1 MLKPAVNVMI
11 RAARAGGNV
20 LVRHMHR
27 LDALNVVEKD
37 RHDYA
42 SEVDGL
48 AEAEVIKELR
58 RANPEYAILGEEGG
72 AMKGNRGASR
82 YTWVID
88 PLDGTSNYLR
98 GLPHWCVSIA
108 LVEDGEPLHG
118 VIFDP
123 LRNELFTATRGA
135 GAQLNDRRI
144 RIGERRD
151 LTGALIATG
160 FAPRERARAGAQLE
174 CIRELLRDAEDVRR
188 TGSAAL
194 DLAYVACGRVD
205 AYFEAGVK
213 PWDIAAGVL
222 LVREAGGRVAD
233 FKNAATGPM
242 DARGTASRQ
251 LLAGNVRITEPL
263 QRTIVSSGYAAT
275 FTGLPSVASR

>member
-1 MLKPAVNVMI
+1 MLKPAVNIMI
-11 RAARAGGNV
+11 KAARAGGNV
-20 LVRHMHR
+20 LLRHMHR

-72 AMKGNRGASR
+72 LLKGNRGPSR
-82 YTWVID
+82 SIWVID

-98 GLPHWCVSIA
+98 GIPHWCVSIA
-108 LVEDGEPLHG
+108 LVEDGEPQHG

-123 LRNELFTATRGA
+123 LRNELFTASRGG

-144 RIGERRD
+144 RVSERRE
-151 LTGALIATG
+151 LSGAMIATG

-174 CIRELLRDAEDVRR
+174 CVRQLLRDAEDVRR
-188 TGSAAL
+188 SGSAAL

-205 AYFEAGVK
+205 AYFEAGLK
-213 PWDIAAGVL
+213 PWDIAAGAL
-222 LVREAGGRVAD
+222 LVREAGGRIAD

-263 QRTIVSSGYAAT
+263 QRMIASSGYAGA
-275 FTGLPSVASR
+275 FTGMASVVTD